1 MGVLHFKPLAG
12 SPFAPLLIEP
22 AYRKVAA
29 AIGARVL
36 SRALR
41 EGERLPSE
49 TELARQ
55 FGVNRSTVR
64 EALRELESRGLV
76 QRRPGSKLMSVSRPH
91 HETVAE
97 GVSHALLLHDVTVRE
112 ALRELESRGLVQRRP
127 GSKLMSVSRPQQA
140 SIAAG
145 ISHALLLNDV
155 TVHDVWEALTILEPP
170 IAIAAARARNAADLS
185 ALSAA
190 AGALSSEDADTG
202 AAVQRTA
209 EVFRCI
215 GRATHNPVLGLAQEP
230 LLQLLEPSLV
240 IMIDKVPQAR
250 SRIVTAQQQLVRAL
264 EARDTQQAEVW
275 MARHIRDFKK
285 GYELAGIDLTLRLHP
300 QGTRA

>member
-1 MGVLHFKPLAG
+1 MSVE
-12 SPFAPLLIEP
+12 FAQIQIEP

-29 AIGARVL
+29 AIGERIL
-36 SRALR
+36 GRRLR

-76 QRRPGSKLMSVSRPH
+76 QRR
-91 HETVAE
+91 A
-97 GVSHALLLHDVTVRE
+97 
-112 ALRELESRGLVQRRP
+112 

-140 SIAAG
+140 SIAEG
-145 ISHALLLNDV
+145 ISHALLLHDV
-155 TVHDVWEALTILEPP
+155 TVRDVWEALTILEPP
-170 IAIAAARARNAADLS
+170 LAAAAARARTEEDLTALTRAAA
-185 ALSAA
+185 ALSAP
-190 AGALSSEDADTG
+190 GVDTG
-202 AAVQRTA
+202 AAVQRTS

-240 IMIDKVPQAR
+240 IMIDKVAQAR
-250 SRIVTAQQQLVRAL
+250 SRIVTAQQHLVRAL
-264 EARDTQQAEVW
+264 EGRDAQEAEAW
-275 MARHIRDFKK
+275 MARHIRDFRK
-285 GYELAGIDLTLRLHP
+285 GYELAGIDLTLRLNPRQAP
-300 QGTRA
+300 QP